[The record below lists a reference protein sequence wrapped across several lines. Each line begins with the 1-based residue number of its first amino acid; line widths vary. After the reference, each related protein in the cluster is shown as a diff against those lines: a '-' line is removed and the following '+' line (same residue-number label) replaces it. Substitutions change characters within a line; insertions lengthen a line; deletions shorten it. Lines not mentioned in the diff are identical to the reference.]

1 MLFDDKSPVRPDG
14 NGIRRR
20 RHDRGWAPRRLID
33 AIETARMNQAGLT
46 GTITPNLLGS
56 IEDHNER
63 IPYETLCWIASGLD
77 CDPIELVLEEE
88 AGNEDA

>member
-1 MLFDDKSPVRPDG
+1 MLFDDDSPVRPDG

-33 AIETARMNQAGLT
+33 AIATARMNQAGLT
-46 GTITPNLLGS
+46 GTITPNLLWG
-56 IEDHNER
+56 IEDHNEP

-77 CDPIELVLEEE
+77 CDPVELLLDEEPE
-88 AGNEDA
+88 NHSA